1 MKMNRVE
8 EIIKD
13 TLEIDQIT
21 SDQNLQDA
29 GMDSISFVKIIVALE
44 VEYNIEFADEDLL
57 ITRLSTMR
65 AFETRVTELIGIR
78 EN

>member
-1 MKMNRVE
+1 MNRIE

-13 TLEIDQIT
+13 TLETDQIT
-21 SDQNLQDA
+21 IDQNLQDA

-44 VEYNIEFADEDLL
+44 MEYNIEFADEDLL

>member
-1 MKMNRVE
+1 MNRVE